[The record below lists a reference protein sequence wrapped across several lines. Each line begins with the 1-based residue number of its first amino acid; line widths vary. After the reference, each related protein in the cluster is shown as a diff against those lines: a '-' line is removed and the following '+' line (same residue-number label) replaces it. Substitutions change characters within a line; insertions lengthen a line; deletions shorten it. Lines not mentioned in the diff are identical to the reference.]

1 MTRVSFLVLV
11 LMEGN
16 KKSVY
21 TISKQFN
28 FSASHIIE
36 GLPENHP
43 CSRLHGHNYVVELVL
58 AAEEL
63 NQTGFVVDYNELV
76 VFKNMI
82 DETLDHRHLNDVLT
96 GPTTAES
103 IAKYLYEH
111 AKQIWQEVI
120 SVSVSET
127 PKTNATYSP

>member
-1 MTRVSFLVLV
+1 M
-11 LMEGN
+11 
-16 KKSVY
+16 Y

-36 GLPENHP
+36 GLPEEHP

-58 AAEEL
+58 GAEEL
-63 NQTGFVVDYNELV
+63 NETGFVVDYNELV

-82 DETLDHRHLNDVLT
+82 DKTLDHRHLNDVLT
-96 GPTTAES
+96 GPTTAEC
-103 IAKYLYEH
+103 IAKHLYEY
-111 AKQIWQEVI
+111 AQDIWQEVL

-127 PKTNATYSP
+127 PKTNATYRP

>member
-1 MTRVSFLVLV
+1 M
-11 LMEGN
+11 
-16 KKSVY
+16 Y
-21 TISKQFN
+21 TIAKQFN
-28 FSASHIIE
+28 FSASHVIE
-36 GLPENHP
+36 GLPEQHP
-43 CSRLHGHNYVVELVL
+43 CSRLHGHNYIVELVL

-63 NQTGFVVDYNELV
+63 NAMGFVVDYNELII
-76 VFKNMI
+76 FKNML

-103 IAKYLYEH
+103 IAKYLYEY

-127 PKTNATYSP
+127 PNTNAVYRPDNVLINNNSDYAA

>member
-1 MTRVSFLVLV
+1 M
-11 LMEGN
+11 
-16 KKSVY
+16 Y

-36 GLPENHP
+36 GLPEDHP

-58 AAEEL
+58 EAKTL
-63 NQTGFVVDYNELV
+63 NATGFVVDYNELI
-76 VFKNMI
+76 VFKNII
-82 DETLDHRHLNDVLT
+82 DKTLDHRHLNDVLT
-96 GPTTAES
+96 GATTAES
-103 IAKYLYEH
+103 LAKYLYEH
-111 AKQIWQEVI
+111 AKQIWKEVH

>member
-1 MTRVSFLVLV
+1 M
-11 LMEGN
+11 
-16 KKSVY
+16 Y

-36 GLPENHP
+36 GLPEQHP

-63 NQTGFVVDYNELV
+63 NATGFVVDYNDLA
-76 VFKNMI
+76 VFKTMI

-103 IAKYLYEH
+103 IAKYLYDH
-111 AKQIWQEVI
+111 AKHIWHEVI

-127 PKTNATYSP
+127 PKTNATYRP

>member
-1 MTRVSFLVLV
+1 MVGFFHVYYQW
-11 LMEGN
+11 N
-16 KKSVY
+16 KNSVY

-36 GLPENHP
+36 GLPDQHP
-43 CSRLHGHNYVVELVL
+43 CSRLHGHNYVVKLTL

-63 NQTGFVVDYNELV
+63 NTTGFVVDYNGLV

-103 IAKYLYEH
+103 IAKYLYDH
-111 AKQIWQEVI
+111 ARQIWQEVI

-127 PKTNATYSP
+127 PKTNATYRP

>member
-1 MTRVSFLVLV
+1 
-11 LMEGN
+11 
-16 KKSVY
+16 VY

-36 GLPENHP
+36 GLPEEHP

-58 AAEEL
+58 AADEL
-63 NQTGFVVDYNELV
+63 NETGFVVDYNELV
-76 VFKNMI
+76 VFKNII
-82 DETLDHRHLNDVLT
+82 DKTLDHRHLNDVLT

-103 IAKYLYEH
+103 IAKYLYDH
-111 AKQIWQEVI
+111 AKQIWQEVL

-127 PKTNATYSP
+127 PKTNATYRP